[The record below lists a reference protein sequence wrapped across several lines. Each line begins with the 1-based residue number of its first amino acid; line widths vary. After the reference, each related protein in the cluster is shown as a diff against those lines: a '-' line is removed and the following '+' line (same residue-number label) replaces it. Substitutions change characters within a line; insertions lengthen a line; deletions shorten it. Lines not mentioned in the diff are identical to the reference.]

1 MDVAYARIHL
11 HPWKKGGRWGENVP
25 VAEGQWYFTLTF
37 SVYGYSNDVVNMLEA
52 LCDAGIGVVCN
63 ESARLLRMAEET
75 DYVGITPGADKYAHN
90 EKIGNEITLP
100 CVIQYMSDLHMELWD
115 NSRYIKANEFDAV
128 GDVLVLAGDTFYLR
142 DIIAPQKKFWNW
154 ASKNFRQVLLVPGN
168 HEFYS
173 NGDVTVRGD
182 SWQWMFRGN
191 VGYYY
196 NKVVRIDDTDFVLTR
211 IRTSTP
217 QLATPESHHTVN
229 LEHEK
234 CLAFLKQAVE
244 ESTAKHIVVV
254 THHLPTLKVV
264 APQHKGSALNGAF
277 ATELGNYIV
286 DSRIDAWIY
295 GHSHTNID
303 TTIGNTRIVCN
314 QLGYVYYKRVLQ
326 RVSYKRI

>member
-1 MDVAYARIHL
+1 MR
-11 HPWKKGGRWGENVP
+11 
-25 VAEGQWYFTLTF
+25 
-37 SVYGYSNDVVNMLEA
+37 
-52 LCDAGIGVVCN
+52 
-63 ESARLLRMAEET
+63 
-75 DYVGITPGADKYAHN
+75 
-90 EKIGNEITLP
+90 
-100 CVIQYMSDLHMELWD
+100 IQYMSDLHMELWD

-196 NKVVRIDDTDFVLTR
+196 NKVVRIDDTDFVLTTLWSR
-211 IRTSTP
+211 IPEPDMYLVQRGMNDFRQILYAGRRFTP
-217 QLATPESHHTVN
+217 DDFN

-234 CLAFLKQAVE
+234 CLALLKQAVE

-314 QLGYVYYKRVLQ
+314 QLGYVYYNEYLTNGFEPNKV
-326 RVSYKRI
+326 IEI